1 MFFQGANMAHL
12 SDRVQSH
19 YTHGGLLDR
28 VIEFLKKAGV
38 DPENMTHED
47 LFRCD
52 QMHGRG
58 IAATREHIEHA
69 GIEPGTHVLDL
80 GCGIGGSSRVIAT
93 ACDCRVTGIDLT
105 QEFIDVAG
113 ELTSRCGLAD
123 RIAFRQGDALHM
135 PFENSSFDHVWS
147 HNVTMNIEDKAGL
160 AVEIARV
167 LKSGGRYSSSEF
179 VRGAAG
185 EPFYPLPWASDA
197 GSSFLMTEQEMVDGF
212 EAAGL
217 RVVEVINLNETN
229 LAFFKAMR
237 ERAERGEPP
246 LAVNPQAFKS
256 AEEFQK
262 RIGNSGRSAAE
273 GRLAELL
280 VIAERT

>member
-1 MFFQGANMAHL
+1 MT
-12 SDRVQSH
+12 SRTDRVQSH
-19 YTHGGLLDR
+19 YSHGGLLDR
-28 VIEFLKKAGV
+28 VFEFLERAGI
-38 DPENMTHED
+38 DPEHLTHED
-47 LFRCD
+47 LFCCD

-58 IAATREHIEHA
+58 IAATREHVEHA
-69 GIEPGTHVLDL
+69 GILPGMHVLDL
-80 GCGIGGSSRVIAT
+80 GCGIGGSSRLIAT

-105 QEFIDVAG
+105 EEFIDVAR
-113 ELTSRCGLAD
+113 ELTGRYGLAG
-123 RIAFRQGDALHM
+123 RIEFQQCNALDM
-135 PFENSSFDHVWS
+135 PFEEATYDHVWS

-160 AVEIARV
+160 TAEIARV
-167 LKSGGRYSSSEF
+167 LKPGGRYSCSEF
-179 VRGAAG
+179 VRGPAG

-197 GSSFLMTEQEMVDGF
+197 SSSFLVTEQEMHESL

-217 RVVEVINLNETN
+217 RVVEEINLNETN

-262 RIGNSGRSAAE
+262 RLQNSGRSAVE

-280 VIAERT
+280 VIAERP